1 MIEQSAKVIS
11 CDDSTVW
18 LQAER
23 QSTCSGCQLKQ
34 GCGTGLLAKH
44 VGKKFS
50 SIAVSKTHQV
60 AVGEQVKLSIPED
73 ALLQGAFLMYIFPLI
88 LMFVFAATAHW
99 LILNEIMEI
108 FAGISGLLIGFVLV
122 KIHLKQSDEGFKAK
136 IVEE

>member
-11 CDDSTVW
+11 SDDSTVW

-60 AVGEQVKLSIPED
+60 VVGEQVKLSIPED

-99 LILNEIMEI
+99 LTLNEIMEI
-108 FAGISGLLIGFVLV
+108 FAGISGLLIGFILV
-122 KIHLKQSDEGFKAK
+122 RIRLKHSDDGFKAK